1 MWQTW
6 EEDWS
11 LEFCTFLEDFIK
23 IERSESWVLEAQ
35 MCFLPAETI
44 AKYLDK
50 HFFYWFIG
58 FFTILPG
65 SGSFWLKLYKVGLCM
80 IEWRNNI

>member
-35 MCFLPAETI
+35 MCFLPAETS

-50 HFFYWFIG
+50 QFYWFIC
-58 FFTILPG
+58 FFTIHPG
-65 SGSFWLKLYKVGLCM
+65 SGSLVEALQGWFMHDWMKK
-80 IEWRNNI
+80 